1 MIQLNSQIIEGFM
14 RAYLWNSFDDASEF
28 GDFHR
33 EMWDYCTRKD
43 KYVAIAAPRAHSKS
57 TSVTLGYTLASVL
70 FKNRRYVLLVSDTEA
85 QASMFLMQ
93 IKQQIAENEDLQQAF
108 RLRKNAKGEVHF
120 IKETE
125 TDIICEF
132 VTGEKFRIMAK
143 GSEQKLRGLLWNGMR
158 PDLIL
163 CDDIE
168 NDELVMNKE
177 RRDKFRRWITGA
189 LLPCLSSAGIVR
201 WVGTILHMDSMLER
215 LMPRETGKNVI
226 VEDLKIY
233 TPDKKSS
240 AGWLSVKYRAHS
252 QDFSKILWPDRWNK
266 ASLIEK
272 RDLYIAQGLGDVYSQ
287 EYLNVPLDDSRA
299 HFKRADFLQRRVED
313 REKHLNY
320 YITGDLAIS
329 EKDKADY
336 TVFVVGG
343 VDENNTL
350 HIIQVIRDRMD
361 GQQIVET
368 MLQLQRR
375 FKPMAFGL
383 EDMQVSKAIGPFL
396 REEMQKQDTFI
407 NLIPLS
413 PHKSDKL
420 TRTYSIQARMRAGAV
435 RFDKESEW
443 YQPLED
449 EMCRFPRDRH
459 DDQVDCMAYLG
470 LMLDSFVEG
479 ATSDELKK
487 QEYEEEQEEYEN
499 IHSGR
504 SRIGGY

>member
-1 MIQLNSQIIEGFM
+1 MIKLDASIIEGFM
-14 RAYLWNSFDDASEF
+14 RAYLWDSLDGASEF

-57 TSVTLGYTLASVL
+57 TSITLGYTLASVL
-70 FKNRRYVLLVSDTEA
+70 FKNRRYVLIVSDTEA

-93 IKQQIAENEDLQQAF
+93 IKQQLAENENIQHAF
-108 RLRKNAKGEVHF
+108 SLKKNAKGEVHF

-125 TDIICEF
+125 TDVICQF
-132 VTGEKFRIMAK
+132 RSGEKFRIMAK
-143 GSEQKLRGLLWNGMR
+143 GSEQKLRGLLWDGLR
-158 PDLIL
+158 PDLIVV
-163 CDDIE
+163 DDAE

-177 RRDKFRRWITGA
+177 RREKFRRWVTGA
-189 LLPCLSSAGIVR
+189 LLPCLSSTGIMR

-215 LMPRETGKNVI
+215 FMPRETNKNSI
-226 VEDLKIY
+226 VTDLKIS
-233 TPDKKSS
+233 TQDKKTS
-240 AGWLSVKYRAHS
+240 AGWLAIKYRAHS
-252 QDFSKILWPDRWNK
+252 VDFTKILWPDRWNK
-266 ASLIEK
+266 ESLIEK

-313 REKHLNY
+313 KSKNMNY
-320 YITGDLAIS
+320 YIAGDLAIS
-329 EKDKADY
+329 ERDKADY

-350 HIIQVIRDRMD
+350 HIVHVIRDRMD

-368 MLQLQRR
+368 MLQLQRMY
-375 FKPMAFGL
+375 KPMAFGL

-396 REEMQKQDTFI
+396 REEMHKQNTFI

-413 PHKSDKL
+413 PHKSDKM

-435 RFDKESEW
+435 RFEKDAEW

-459 DDQVDCMAYLG
+459 DDQVDCMSYLG

-479 ATSDELKK
+479 STPEELAREM
-487 QEYEEEQEEYEN
+487 QEEEQEEYEN
-499 IHSGR
+499 FNSGR
-504 SRIGGY
+504 SPTTGY